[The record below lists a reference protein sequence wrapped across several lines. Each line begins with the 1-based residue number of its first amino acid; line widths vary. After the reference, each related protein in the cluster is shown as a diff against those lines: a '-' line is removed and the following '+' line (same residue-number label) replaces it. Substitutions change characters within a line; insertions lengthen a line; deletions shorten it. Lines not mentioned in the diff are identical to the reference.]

1 MWIVSPLRLTSSW
14 LDVVLDSLKSFQT
27 LSSLHQWS
35 FSIFLLVS
43 NIKRPILGR
52 QWRASWHTVKDNFL
66 VGLDINDIFKSFS
79 TLIVLHVVV
88 VDLSPHSRHLS
99 DIPFRR
105 RNWFPW
111 SPCAFLQSLSLGALL
126 SDELLL
132 VSSKLTCHYSFHWLF
147 GLTHNLTA
155 TVTLARIPSTLIF
168 NRLVPV

>member
-52 QWRASWHTVKDNFL
+52 QWRASWHTV
-66 VGLDINDIFKSFS
+66 KSFS

-155 TVTLARIPSTLIF
+155 AVTLARIPSTLIF